1 MTRFFVIFFLCAIA
15 VCEARI
21 VTFTATSTVS
31 QEDADKQAM
40 AGVAMQ
46 IRSHI
51 SVSHTLQKSELKNS
65 KQSDLQKKYTE
76 NIHVQSE
83 LTLDGVELK
92 RRKIKKDL
100 WESTAKLDT
109 DKATASLRQKLTETK
124 FEAHKLDSIICN
136 AIGLHQFETA
146 IKAYGELVPLQ
157 LSHQRAA
164 ADISIFE
171 VLDKSEIFGANV
183 PALEMLISEAVAGL
197 EISFEGDV
205 PTQVENEALGPFRIL
220 VQNPRGPIP
229 KIKVLAEQNQKIV
242 AEALT
247 DSNGIAIFHL
257 RDIETFKGEHSITF
271 RIFIPKFGKQSFN
284 LEKRISYHSDIPK
297 CSYTMSC
304 QGDGAACI
312 AVENLFAKAGFEEI
326 KNSKNLS
333 VQIKDLGTKVFEGGP
348 KKISTVELLLSLS
361 GEKIRYSKQIK
372 GTGSSEFSAKSNA
385 IYKISVSEI
394 QQALQP
400 LCE

>member
-51 SVSHTLQKSELKNS
+51 SVSHTLQKSESKNS

-124 FEAHKLDSIICN
+124 FEAHN
-136 AIGLHQFETA
+136 
-146 IKAYGELVPLQ
+146 
-157 LSHQRAA
+157 
-164 ADISIFE
+164 
-171 VLDKSEIFGANV
+171 
-183 PALEMLISEAVAGL
+183 
-197 EISFEGDV
+197 
-205 PTQVENEALGPFRIL
+205 
-220 VQNPRGPIP
+220 
-229 KIKVLAEQNQKIV
+229 
-242 AEALT
+242 
-247 DSNGIAIFHL
+247 
-257 RDIETFKGEHSITF
+257 
-271 RIFIPKFGKQSFN
+271 
-284 LEKRISYHSDIPK
+284 
-297 CSYTMSC
+297 
-304 QGDGAACI
+304 
-312 AVENLFAKAGFEEI
+312 
-326 KNSKNLS
+326 
-333 VQIKDLGTKVFEGGP
+333 
-348 KKISTVELLLSLS
+348 
-361 GEKIRYSKQIK
+361 
-372 GTGSSEFSAKSNA
+372 
-385 IYKISVSEI
+385 
-394 QQALQP
+394 
-400 LCE
+400 